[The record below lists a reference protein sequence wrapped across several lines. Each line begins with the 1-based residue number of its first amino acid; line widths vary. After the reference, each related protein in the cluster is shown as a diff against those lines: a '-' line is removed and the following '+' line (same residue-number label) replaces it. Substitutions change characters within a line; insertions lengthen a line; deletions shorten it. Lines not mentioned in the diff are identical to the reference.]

1 MTIDEAEVRLVS
13 FVKTEVIAK
22 VVPFLDSVFPNLSP
36 NTLTLLG
43 IVLAFLASLL
53 IVWQGLVVSALLVF
67 LSSLPDAFDGE
78 IARAKGKVTSF
89 GAVFDDTCDRSGEM
103 LIFAA
108 IFWVTGKC
116 WSIWVVPISS
126 FFVSYL
132 NATAKANG
140 FKLSSG
146 KALGRPGRVI
156 LLPLLMALSYWFP
169 ISKTLWLIV
178 LLNTYVLVKRFLN
191 IYTLFKQGQKV
202 QKQSG

>member
-1 MTIDEAEVRLVS
+1 MMTIDEAEVRLVS
-13 FVKTEVIAK
+13 FARTEIIAK
-22 VVPFLDSVFPNLSP
+22 VVHSLVSIFPNLSP

-43 IVLAFLASLL
+43 IILAFVASLL
-53 IVWQGLVVSALLVF
+53 IVWQGLVVAAFPMFLSALL
-67 LSSLPDAFDGE
+67 DAFDGE
-78 IARAKGKVTSF
+78 LARTKGKVTSF
-89 GAVFDDTCDRSGEM
+89 GAVLDDTCDRVGEM

-116 WSIWVVPISS
+116 WSIYTAPISS
-126 FFVSYL
+126 FFVSYI

-156 LLPLLMALSYWFP
+156 LLSLLMALSYWFP

-178 LLNTYVLVKRFLN
+178 LLNAYVLVKRFLN
-191 IYTLFKQGQKV
+191 IYTLFRQGQKT
-202 QKQSG
+202 